1 MSKYSQMLQCRIC
14 PRDCGVNR
22 YEQRGFCGASASV
35 AINLYQLHF
44 GEEPPI
50 SGTGGSG
57 TIFFSHCNLKCVFC
71 QNYATSCQGF
81 GSSLG
86 EDSVIQIMLDLQEQ
100 GAHNINLV
108 TPTHYTPQLRV
119 IIASARAQGL
129 KIPLLW
135 NSSAYEKV
143 ETLKSLNQLVDIYLP
158 DLKYS
163 HGVYAK
169 KYSRA
174 ADYPEVAL
182 EAIREMYS
190 QVGPLSVDAG
200 GIAQKGVL
208 VRLLV
213 LPMGLSGT
221 ENNLRRLADEIGT
234 EVPVSLMGQYYPA
247 GDAGQHSELGRGIS
261 RDEYQKVLD
270 TANELGFSNV
280 YVQEI
285 SSNDFWTP
293 KFHKE
298 QHD

>member
-1 MSKYSQMLQCRIC
+1 MNQYPQLLQCRIC

-50 SGTGGSG
+50 SGTRGSG

-71 QNYATSCQGF
+71 QNYTISCEGF

-86 EDSVIQIMLDLQEQ
+86 DDSVIRIMLELQEQ

-108 TPTHYTPQLRV
+108 TPTHYTPQLRA

-143 ETLKSLNQLVDIYLP
+143 ETLKSLNSLVDIYLP

-169 KYSRA
+169 KYSHA
-174 ADYPEVAL
+174 VDYPAVAL
-182 EAIREMYS
+182 DAIKEMYS
-190 QVGPLSVDAG
+190 QVGPLSVDAD

-213 LPMGLSGT
+213 LPQGLSGT
-221 ENNLRRLADEIGT
+221 ENNLRRLADEIGPD
-234 EVPVSLMGQYYPA
+234 VPVSLMGQYYPA
-247 GDAGQHSELGRGIS
+247 GEAGKYPELGRGVS
-261 RDEYQKVLD
+261 DDEYQKVLD
-270 TANELGFSNV
+270 TASDLGFSSV
-280 YVQEI
+280 YVQEL

>member
-1 MSKYSQMLQCRIC
+1 MSQYPQLLQCRIC

-57 TIFFSHCNLKCVFC
+57 TIFFSHCSLKCVFC
-71 QNYATSCQGF
+71 QNYAISCQGF

-169 KYSRA
+169 KYSHA

-182 EAIREMYS
+182 DAIREMYS
-190 QVGPLSVDAG
+190 QVGPLSVDAD

-213 LPMGLSGT
+213 LPQGLSGT
-221 ENNLRRLADEIGT
+221 EHNLRRLADEIGT

-293 KFHKE
+293 IFHKE
-298 QHD
+298 QQD

>member
-1 MSKYSQMLQCRIC
+1 
-14 PRDCGVNR
+14 
-22 YEQRGFCGASASV
+22 
-35 AINLYQLHF
+35 
-44 GEEPPI
+44 
-50 SGTGGSG
+50 
-57 TIFFSHCNLKCVFC
+57 
-71 QNYATSCQGF
+71 
-81 GSSLG
+81 
-86 EDSVIQIMLDLQEQ
+86 MLDLQKQ

-143 ETLKSLNQLVDIYLP
+143 ETLKSLNSLVDIYLP

-169 KYSRA
+169 KYSHA
-174 ADYPEVAL
+174 VDYPAVAL
-182 EAIREMYS
+182 DAIKEMYS
-190 QVGPLSVDAG
+190 QVGPLSVDAD

-213 LPMGLSGT
+213 LPQGLSGT
-221 ENNLRRLADEIGT
+221 ENNLRRLADEIGPD
-234 EVPVSLMGQYYPA
+234 VPVSLMGQYYPA
-247 GDAGQHSELGRGIS
+247 GEAGKYPELGRGVS
-261 RDEYQKVLD
+261 DDEYQKVLD

>member
-1 MSKYSQMLQCRIC
+1 M
-14 PRDCGVNR
+14 
-22 YEQRGFCGASASV
+22 
-35 AINLYQLHF
+35 
-44 GEEPPI
+44 
-50 SGTGGSG
+50 
-57 TIFFSHCNLKCVFC
+57 
-71 QNYATSCQGF
+71 
-81 GSSLG
+81 
-86 EDSVIQIMLDLQEQ
+86 IQIMLDLQEQ

-298 QHD
+298 QQD

>member
-1 MSKYSQMLQCRIC
+1 
-14 PRDCGVNR
+14 
-22 YEQRGFCGASASV
+22 V

-50 SGTGGSG
+50 SGTRGSG

-71 QNYATSCQGF
+71 QNYTISCQGF

-86 EDSVIQIMLDLQEQ
+86 EESVIRIMLELQEQ

-108 TPTHYTPQLRV
+108 TPTHYTPQLRA
-119 IIASARAQGL
+119 IIASARAQGP

-135 NSSAYEKV
+135 NCSAYEKV
-143 ETLKSLNQLVDIYLP
+143 ETLKSLNSLVDIYLP

-169 KYSRA
+169 KYSHA
-174 ADYPEVAL
+174 VDYPAVAL
-182 EAIREMYS
+182 DAIKEMYS
-190 QVGPLSVDAG
+190 QVGPLSVDAD

-213 LPMGLSGT
+213 LPQGLSGT
-221 ENNLRRLADEIGT
+221 ENNLRRLADEIGPD
-234 EVPVSLMGQYYPA
+234 VPVSLMGQYYPA
-247 GDAGQHSELGRGIS
+247 GEAGKYPELGRGVS
-261 RDEYQKVLD
+261 DDEYQKVLD
-270 TANELGFSNV
+270 TASDLGFSSV
-280 YVQEI
+280 YVQEL

-293 KFHKE
+293 KFYKE
-298 QHD
+298 QQD

>member
-1 MSKYSQMLQCRIC
+1 MSQYPQLLQCRIC

-50 SGTGGSG
+50 SGTRGSG

-71 QNYATSCQGF
+71 QNYTISCQGF

-86 EDSVIQIMLDLQEQ
+86 EESVIRIMLELQEQ

-108 TPTHYTPQLRV
+108 TPTHYTPQLRA

-143 ETLKSLNQLVDIYLP
+143 ETLKSLNSLVDIYLP

-169 KYSRA
+169 KYSHA
-174 ADYPEVAL
+174 VDYPAVAL
-182 EAIREMYS
+182 DAIKEMYS
-190 QVGPLSVDAG
+190 QVGPLSVDAD

-213 LPMGLSGT
+213 LPQGLSGT
-221 ENNLRRLADEIGT
+221 ENNLRRLADEIGPD
-234 EVPVSLMGQYYPA
+234 VPVSLMGQYYPA
-247 GDAGQHSELGRGIS
+247 GEAGKYPELGRGVS
-261 RDEYQKVLD
+261 DDEYQKVLD
-270 TANELGFSNV
+270 TASDLGFSSV
-280 YVQEI
+280 YVQEL

-293 KFHKE
+293 KFYKE
-298 QHD
+298 QQD